1 MKIRM
6 EIVGLGLIILL
17 LLVDVAKPT
26 KVPKGTLEEA
36 YKENIELRKQITMQE
51 QKIKQLKEDYNYA
64 AMEVNSLD
72 SLLGEL
78 SKKARVCND

>member
-6 EIVGLGLIILL
+6 EIVGLGLVILL
-17 LLVDVAKPT
+17 LLVDVPKPT

-64 AMEVNSLD
+64 AMEVNALE

-78 SKKARVCND
+78 SKKARVCNE

>member
-6 EIVGLGLIILL
+6 EIVGLGLAILL
-17 LLVDVAKPT
+17 LLVDVTKPT

-64 AMEVNSLD
+64 AMEVNSLE

-78 SKKARVCND
+78 SKKERSN